1 MDIQIFIYWI
11 LGFVLFILVGAAFI
25 NGLFITTRGDK
36 ETRPD
41 GVIIDTDEMIFY
53 PFYKFIM
60 QEKEPFRVYY
70 TGPRLKELYRKI
82 SRGLPIPQVDEVGT
96 DELYFHNGRSKDAI
110 KIWQEQTV
118 EFLAQEDVKAEFY
131 LLGDAELP
139 DDGVR
144 HGKIRLYREYPNYRF
159 SKYIRKPVVQCIK
172 CMPSIW
178 GTILFWCVEL
188 PVFGF
193 HLVAIPVWILYCFCL
208 SYTATFLF
216 YRAR

>member
-11 LGFVLFILVGAAFI
+11 LGFVLFMLIGAAFI
-25 NGLFITTRGDK
+25 NGIFITTRGDK

-41 GVIIDTDEMIFY
+41 GQIIDTNEMIFY

-60 QEKEPFRVYY
+60 KEREPTRVYY

-82 SRGLPIPQVDEVGT
+82 SRGLPIPQVDEVGER
-96 DELYFHNGRSKDAI
+96 ELYFHNGRSKDAI

-118 EFLAQEDVKAEFY
+118 EFLADEDVKAEFDFGY
-131 LLGDAELP
+131 TYPEG
-139 DDGVR
+139 GVNQ
-144 HGKIRLYREYPNYRF
+144 GIIRLYREYPNYRF

-216 YRAR
+216 YRAK